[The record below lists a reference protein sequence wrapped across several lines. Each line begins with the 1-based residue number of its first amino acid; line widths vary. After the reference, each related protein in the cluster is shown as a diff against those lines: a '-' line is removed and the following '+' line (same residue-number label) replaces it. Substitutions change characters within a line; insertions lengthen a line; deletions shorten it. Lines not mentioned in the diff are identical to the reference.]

1 MKNLNNID
9 PINLSIL
16 LNSKFNII
24 GDGFYKDVYLNKQK
38 IFIYG
43 STGYLSIVA
52 YDSLEIFIKNFKTIN
67 IKSIEFSNYILSE
80 FIRLS
85 QYPYKLKIPYNLN
98 NSLNQLNSYFLVKP
112 FKKPRLQGYL
122 NKLFHL
128 KTLGNGFY
136 IAPEIHLTIDFC
148 SITFSQHVNSETIA
162 ISLQNNKN
170 NLYSDFLLSVDNLS
184 NITEHLFNFFISPYI
199 SVEFSDFIKMKKSE
213 QTQYLNLLK
222 IIKT

>member
-16 LNSKFNII
+16 LNSHLTII
-24 GDGFYKDVYLNKQK
+24 GNGYYKDVYLNKK
-38 IFIYG
+38 KLFIYG
-43 STGYLSIVA
+43 GTGYLSIVD
-52 YDSLEIFIKNFKTIN
+52 YESFSIFYNHFKKIN
-67 IKSIEFSNYILSE
+67 IKSIDISNYILNE
-80 FIRLS
+80 FIKLS

-112 FKKPRLQGYL
+112 FKKHKLQGYL
-122 NKLFHL
+122 NKLFHV

-136 IAPEIHLTIDFC
+136 LAPEIHLTIDFC